1 MGNEKVTNC
10 YQLKYKS
17 RGISSSHPP
26 FESAILH
33 KNDNAMKELPE
44 VGKTRLAE
52 YKAIRPLIPHD
63 LA

>member
-1 MGNEKVTNC
+1 MRAERRNTMEDNNF
-10 YQLKYKS
+10 S
-17 RGISSSHPP
+17 
-26 FESAILH
+26 IL
-33 KNDNAMKELPE
+33 DQEPLPE